1 MIQHHSLHFISAKL
15 SISNNLTKQQ
25 GYQFTQNKE
34 FKGGIMSLYDP
45 CVNAMGGGHIDPVTD
60 GCELLYL
67 WILRHHS
74 EQLTHII
81 IST

>member
-34 FKGGIMSLYDP
+34 FKGGIRSLYDP
-45 CVNAMGGGHIDPVTD
+45 CVNAMGGGHIDPVTY
-60 GCELLYL
+60 GGELLYL
-67 WILRHHS
+67 RILRNHS
-74 EQLTHII
+74 AQSAHII
-81 IST
+81 ITA